1 MYTLIAFV
9 VDNVFFVRF
18 GLSRKLLAKRF
29 NHSLRLF
36 NQTLL

>member
-18 GLSRKLLAKRF
+18 GLSRKLLAKRI
-29 NHSLRLF
+29 
-36 NQTLL
+36 